1 MRTTTLKNLLQNDN
15 TLGINKILI
24 PKIQRAYAQ
33 GRMDSHATK
42 TRKKFLGAI
51 QEAVRSEK
59 PLTLDFIY
67 GHIDDGCLIPLDGQQ
82 RLTTLWLLHWF
93 AREKEKIKFE
103 NLDLFTYHTRYS
115 ARDFLTRLTDY
126 HPDLSKPLSE
136 QINNQGWFPMD
147 WINDPTVA
155 GMLTMLDLIQ
165 QEFGDIERL
174 WEKLDL
180 INFYFLSIPE
190 MNLTDEIYIKM
201 NSRGKPLTE
210 FEHFKAEF
218 LKTIRASYSAPE
230 QGDATAKRIGIKIDT
245 EWTDLLWPY
254 RDANNI
260 IDDAF
265 MRYFLLITYI
275 ITYKEGHSVTEIRE
289 SDNFDLLK
297 KFYRNKPSN
306 IEYFEATL
314 DGWVKVKKSLT
325 EKNPETGFPLDDLF
339 EDFLCYE
346 YTPNKVVT
354 LDHSDIHLMRTC
366 VESFPQVQIRYTY
379 FIALFYAFLYWIE
392 RQDVVT
398 EMDFRRRLRIVVNLI
413 KNSSNEVV
421 DNPKGDAGNRMP
433 AIIRQIEGIV
443 QSGMVDTA
451 MTVGGLST
459 PNFSVSQLIE
469 EKQKLTFINAKPAYA
484 PALFKLED
492 HPLIAGRTQ
501 IVGFENTDLYDI
513 FIRIYDND
521 EFERDAVDCALL
533 SLGDY
538 SQRKNDSSI
547 IMMGTGNDNA
557 LKNNAWFTLFHPTE
571 KTEGFRNT
579 QVILHKLFARL
590 TPDAKQDFLTS
601 LSLDYIKNC
610 RLARQYDWRYYYIQ
624 YPSFRARRY
633 GKYTMEKDK
642 PYELVALWSAQKEST
657 KAYQCFLNEIK
668 EARID
673 GVGEWVNIREIEYK
687 DGLLKCKNDR
697 FEFSRKDSQQPERF
711 LLIPQSGE
719 GVDSVDRLEYFSRN
733 SNPSQWEELKSE
745 TREGASNQIPDIL
758 NVEEGE
764 LWSGKRQEKP
774 LGARS

>member
-1 MRTTTLKNLLQNDN
+1 MRTTTLKNLLQNDDN
-15 TLGINKILI
+15 LAINKVLI

-42 TRKKFLGAI
+42 TRKRFLGAI
-51 QEAVRSEK
+51 QEAIRTEK
-59 PLTLDFIY
+59 KLTLDFIY
-67 GHIDDGCLIPLDGQQ
+67 GHVEDGCLIPLDGQQ

-103 NLDLFTYHTRYS
+103 NLNRFTYHTRYS
-115 ARDFLTRLTDY
+115 ARDFLKRLTDY

-165 QEFGDIERL
+165 QEFGDIEGL

-180 INFYFLSIPE
+180 VNFYFLSIPE

-218 LKTIRASYSAPE
+218 LKTIRTSYPTTE

-260 IDDAF
+260 IDYAF
-265 MRYFLLITYI
+265 MRYFLLITYV
-275 ITYKEGHSVTEIRE
+275 ITYKLGQSATELKE
-289 SDNFDLLK
+289 LDYFDLLK
-297 KFYRNKPSN
+297 KIYRDKPSN

-314 DGWVKVKKSLT
+314 DGWVRIKKTLT
-325 EKNPETGFPLDDLF
+325 EKNPEIGIPLDVLF

-346 YTPNKVVT
+346 HTPNKVVT

-379 FIALFYAFLYWIE
+379 FIALFYAFLFWIE
-392 RQDVVT
+392 KQDIVT
-398 EMDFRRRLRIVVNLI
+398 EKDFRRRLRIVVNLI

-433 AIIRQIEGIV
+433 AILRQIEGIV
-443 QSGMVDTA
+443 QSGNVDTA
-451 MTVGGLST
+451 MSLDGIST
-459 PNFSVSQLIE
+459 PNFSVSQLME
-469 EKQKLTFINAKPAYA
+469 ERLKLAFTYAQPDFA

-501 IVGFENTDLYDI
+501 IVGFENTDLYGK
-513 FIRIYDND
+513 FIHLFDS
-521 EFERDAVDCALL
+521 EKFERDAVDCALL

-547 IMMGTGNDNA
+547 IMIGSGNDNA

-571 KTEGFRNT
+571 KTEGFSNT
-579 QVILHKLFARL
+579 QGFLHKLLNQL
-590 TPDAKQDFLTS
+590 TLESNQNFLTS
-601 LSLDYIKNC
+601 LILDYVKNC
-610 RLARQYDWRYYYIQ
+610 VFAGEYDWKYYYVR
-624 YPSFRARRY
+624 YPSFRAMRY
-633 GKYTMEKDK
+633 GKYTMENDA

-657 KAYQCFLNEIK
+657 KAYQCFLK
-668 EARID
+668 ELKESGID
-673 GVGEWVNIREIEYK
+673 GIGEWVNIREIEYK
-687 DGLLKCKNDR
+687 DGSLKCRNDR
-697 FEFSRKDSQQPERF
+697 FEFYRKDSQHPERF
-711 LLIPQSGE
+711 LLIPQNGKR
-719 GVDSVDRLEYFSRN
+719 VDTVDRLEYFSQN
-733 SNPSQWEELKSE
+733 SNPLQWEEYKSE
-745 TREGASNQIPDIL
+745 MVEGDVPTDPQDLL
-758 NVEEGE
+758 NAVE
-764 LWSGKRQEKP
+764 GK
-774 LGARS
+774 L